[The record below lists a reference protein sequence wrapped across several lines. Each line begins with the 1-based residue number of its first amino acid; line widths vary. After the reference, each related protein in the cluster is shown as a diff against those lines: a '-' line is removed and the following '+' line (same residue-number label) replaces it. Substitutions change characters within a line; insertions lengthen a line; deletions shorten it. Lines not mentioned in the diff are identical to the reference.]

1 MTVQQSTSKIPQRR
15 IAELREL
22 ASRTADVAFE
32 VGPAQKMT
40 VLDAAERLEQIASS
54 LERKANIESVEP
66 AVALL
71 AANATAEEVRSARR
85 RQAIRRGA
93 EVYLPSWSAIAWA
106 LPNAFLRTA
115 LFSTKRSVQAQN
127 EDLLSGSDSLLV
139 AGKEIASLAN
149 LTLTFS
155 GYELCQFDRRVYAAC
170 LEYYR
175 DIPLSPEERPEYV
188 STSFYEFVKRLGN
201 KYSLKA
207 HRAVRASLL
216 RLSFA
221 QMRLRYKR
229 MNIEVPK
236 LLSVSFED
244 ADASGDFKGS
254 DLLMLRVSVSVAEL
268 FGPGAWTAVSKD
280 AAAYDGLT
288 GWLASFYASHS
299 LAQWLPIKPLRQLSG
314 YESHMR
320 NFKASLTNALEK
332 LKATEVADCSR
343 IAAYHVSKD
352 GSRICVVR
360 ATWAPTKIETP
371 KGEQKSKAFEEDEMT
386 IEEAVL

>member
-1 MTVQQSTSKIPQRR
+1 MATSQHFQKSARR
-15 IAELREL
+15 RVEELRQL
-22 ASRTADVAFE
+22 ASRTAGVGLE
-32 VGPAQKMT
+32 VTLSQRKT
-40 VLDAAERLEQIASS
+40 VFDAAERLEQIASS
-54 LERKANIESVEP
+54 LERNADKEPVEP
-66 AVALL
+66 AIALL
-71 AANATAEEVRSARR
+71 ASNATADEVKTARR

-115 LFSTKRSVQAQN
+115 LFSTTRSVQARN
-127 EDLLSGSDSLLV
+127 EELLSGSDSLLV
-139 AGKEIASLAN
+139 AGKEIASFAN

-155 GYELCQFDRRVYAAC
+155 GYELCQFDKRVYAAC
-170 LEYYR
+170 LDYYR
-175 DIPLSPEERPEYV
+175 DIPLSPEERGEYV

-244 ADASGDFKGS
+244 GDGGGDFKGS
-254 DLLMLRVSVSVAEL
+254 DLLMLRVSESIAEL
-268 FGPGAWTAVSKD
+268 FGWGAWTALSKD

-299 LAQWLPIKPLRQLSG
+299 LAQWLPIKDLYRLSG

-320 NFKASLTNALEK
+320 NFKSSLTNALEK
-332 LKATEVADCSR
+332 LKATEVPDCSR
-343 IAAYHVSKD
+343 ISAYHVSKD

-360 ATWAPTKIETP
+360 AKWAPTKIETP
-371 KGEQKSKAFEEDEMT
+371 KGEQKPKALNDEEM
-386 IEEAVL
+386 EAVL

>member
-1 MTVQQSTSKIPQRR
+1 MATSQHFQKSARR
-15 IAELREL
+15 RVEELREL
-22 ASRTADVAFE
+22 ASRTAGVGLE
-32 VGPAQKMT
+32 VTLSQRKT
-40 VLDAAERLEQIASS
+40 VFDAAERLEQIASS
-54 LERKANIESVEP
+54 LERNADKESVEP
-66 AVALL
+66 AIALL
-71 AANATAEEVRSARR
+71 ASNATADEVQTARR

-115 LFSTKRSVQAQN
+115 LFSTTRSVQARN
-127 EDLLSGSDSLLV
+127 EELLSGSDSLLV
-139 AGKEIASLAN
+139 AGKEIASFAN

-155 GYELCQFDRRVYAAC
+155 GYELCQFDKRVYAAC
-170 LEYYR
+170 LDYYR
-175 DIPLSPEERPEYV
+175 DIPLSPEEHAEYV
-188 STSFYEFVKRLGN
+188 STSFYEFIKRLGN

-244 ADASGDFKGS
+244 GDAGGDSKGS
-254 DLLMLRVSVSVAEL
+254 DLLMLRVSVSIAEL
-268 FGPGAWTAVSKD
+268 FGSGAWTAVSKD
-280 AAAYDGLT
+280 AAAYDGLM

-299 LAQWLPIKPLRQLSG
+299 LPQWLPITNLYRLSG

-320 NFKASLTNALEK
+320 NFKSSLTNALEK
-332 LKATEVADCSR
+332 LKATEVPDCSR
-343 IAAYHVSKD
+343 ISAYHVSKD

-360 ATWAPTKIETP
+360 ATWAPTKIETS
-371 KGEQKSKAFEEDEMT
+371 KGEQKPKALEDKEM
-386 IEEAVL
+386 EGVL